1 MAAGRKE
8 RRIYGIGA
16 SPGVAEGK
24 AYVLDRK
31 ETRFSKRYIPATQ
44 VKREVKRVQT
54 AIEKSKVDLLKI
66 KEALDHEEINEHVYI
81 FNSHLMILEDPML
94 LDAVKAMIYSE
105 RKNAEWALF
114 TAFDNYK
121 KMFDTIDNDY
131 LRERKSDFD
140 YLNNWILK
148 HLSGSEEDFLRDIDE
163 NVVLV
168 AHYLSPADTARMNRE
183 KIVGFVNDI
192 GGSTSH
198 TAILARALK
207 IPAVVGAE
215 RASQLV
221 SRGDRII
228 LDGREGLVI
237 VNPARATATHYRE
250 RRQRYDQL
258 EKALLKERDLPAE
271 TLDGRRIAL
280 TANVEMVEEVHAVRE
295 YGAEGIGLY
304 RTEFLCLG
312 QGRIPSEAEHF
323 LVYRSVLE
331 KMAPFPVTIRTFDF
345 GSDKSPNINH
355 LQKEMNPAL
364 GLRSIRYCLRETAIF
379 KDQLRAILRASHY
392 GKVRV
397 LFPMISGLDELR
409 RARALFEEAK
419 EEVAQK
425 NEPFDPALEIGIMVE
440 VPSAALIADV
450 LAKEVD
456 FFSIGTND
464 LIQYCLAID
473 RVNKE
478 VAYLY
483 DPLHPSILRLLK
495 AVVDAGHRQRIH
507 VGMCGEM
514 AADLRYIYILVGFG
528 FDDLSMVGSMVPW
541 IKKVIRS
548 ASFEE
553 TRQLV
558 ETLLQ
563 GKDSEENEKTLSS
576 WIREKSPDITEK
588 VLRAY

>member
-1 MAAGRKE
+1 VAGRKE
-8 RRIYGIGA
+8 RKIWGIGA
-16 SPGVAEGK
+16 APGIAEGK
-24 AYVLDRK
+24 AHVLDLRK
-31 ETRFSKRYIPATQ
+31 TKFTKRYIPATQ
-44 VKREVKRVQT
+44 VKREIKRVQG
-54 AIEKSKVDLLKI
+54 AIEKSKADLVKI
-66 KEALDHEEINEHVYI
+66 KDALGHEEINEHVYI

-94 LDAVKAMIYSE
+94 LDAVTEMIFSE
-105 RKNAEWALF
+105 RKNAEWALY

-121 KMFDTIDNDY
+121 KMFDTIEDEY

-140 YLNNWILK
+140 YLNTWILK
-148 HLSGSEEDFLRDIDE
+148 HLSGSDEDSLQNIDE
-163 NVVLV
+163 KVILF
-168 AHYLSPADTARMNRE
+168 AHYLSPADAARMNRE
-183 KIVGFVNDI
+183 KIIGFVTDI

-221 SRGDRII
+221 SRGDRVI
-228 LDGREGLVI
+228 LDGREGLII
-237 VNPARATATHYRE
+237 VNPTRESATQYRE
-250 RRQRYDQL
+250 RGLKYDHV

-271 TLDGRRIAL
+271 TIDGRRISL
-280 TANVEMVEEVHAVRE
+280 TANVEMVEEVQAVRE

-323 LVYRSVLE
+323 QVYKSVLE
-331 KMAPFPVTIRTFDF
+331 QMAPFPVTIRTFDF
-345 GSDKSPNINH
+345 GSDKSPN
-355 LQKEMNPAL
+355 
-364 GLRSIRYCLRETAIF
+364 
-379 KDQLRAILRASHY
+379 
-392 GKVRV
+392 GKARI
-397 LFPMISGLDELR
+397 LFPMISGLEELN
-409 RARALFEEAK
+409 RARDLFEEAK
-419 EEVAQK
+419 EEVAKK
-425 NEPFDPALEIGIMVE
+425 NQAFDPELEIGIMVE
-440 VPSAALIADV
+440 VPSAALIPDV

-495 AVVDAGHRQRIH
+495 MVVEAGHRQGIH

-514 AADLRYIYILVGFG
+514 ASDLRYIYILVGFG
-528 FDDLSMVGSMVPW
+528 FDHLSMVGSMVPW
-541 IKKVIRS
+541 IKKVVRS
-548 ASFEE
+548 IDFQEA
-553 TRQLV
+553 RQLV

-563 GKDSEENEKTLSS
+563 GRDSAENERILSS
-576 WIREKSPDITEK
+576 WIQEKSPDIKEK
-588 VLRAY
+588 VLSA

>member
-1 MAAGRKE
+1 MVAGRKE
-8 RRIYGIGA
+8 RRIWGIGA
-16 SPGVAEGK
+16 APGVAEGK
-24 AYVLDRK
+24 AYVLDRSK
-31 ETRFSKRYIPATQ
+31 TKFSKRYIPATQ
-44 VKREVKRVQT
+44 VKREIKRVQT
-54 AIEKSKVDLLKI
+54 AIEKSKADLLKI
-66 KEALDHEEINEHVYI
+66 KEALDHEDINEHVYI

-94 LDAVKAMIYSE
+94 LDAVTEMIFSE

-121 KMFDTIDNDY
+121 KMFDTIDDDY

-148 HLSGSEEDFLRDIDE
+148 HLSGGEEDSLQEIDQK
-163 NVVLV
+163 VILI

-183 KIVGFVNDI
+183 KIIGFVTDI
-192 GGSTSH
+192 GGRTSH
-198 TAILARALK
+198 TAILARALN

-215 RASQLV
+215 RASQLIQ
-221 SRGDRII
+221 RGQQII

-237 VNPARATATHYRE
+237 VNPMRETTTQYRE
-250 RRQRYDQL
+250 RGLEYDQL

-271 TLDGRRIAL
+271 TKDGRRVAL
-280 TANVEMVEEVHAVRE
+280 TANVEMVEEVQAVQE

-312 QGRIPSEAEHF
+312 QGRIPSETEHF
-323 LVYRSVLE
+323 LVYKSVLE
-331 KMAPFPVTIRTFDF
+331 RMSPLPVTIRTFDF

-355 LQKEMNPAL
+355 LQKETNPAL

-392 GKVRV
+392 GTVRI
-397 LFPMISGLDELR
+397 LFPMISGLEELA
-409 RARALFEEAK
+409 RARSLLEEAK
-419 EEVAQK
+419 EEVAKK
-425 NEPFDPALEIGIMVE
+425 NQAFDPDLEIGIMVE
-440 VPSAALIADV
+440 VPSAALMADV

-483 DPLHPSILRLLK
+483 DPLHPAILRLLK
-495 AVVDAGHRQRIH
+495 TIVEAGHRQGIH

-514 AADLRYIYILVGFG
+514 ASDLRYIYLLVGFG
-528 FDDLSMVGSMVPW
+528 FDHLSMVGSMVPW
-541 IKKVIRS
+541 IKKVVRS
-548 ASFEE
+548 TNFEE
-553 TRQLV
+553 ARQLV
-558 ETLLQ
+558 KTLLE
-563 GKDSEENEKTLSS
+563 GKDSEQNEKTLSS
-576 WIREKSPDITEK
+576 WIQEKSPDITEK

>member
-1 MAAGRKE
+1 MAGRKE
-8 RRIYGIGA
+8 RRVWGIGA
-16 SPGVAEGK
+16 APGIAEGK
-24 AYVLDRK
+24 AYVLDLRK
-31 ETRFSKRYIPATQ
+31 TKFRKRYIPATQ
-44 VKREVKRVQT
+44 VKREIKRVQA
-54 AIEKSKVDLLKI
+54 AIEKSKADLMKI
-66 KEALDHEEINEHVYI
+66 KDALGHEEINEHVYI

-94 LDAVKAMIYSE
+94 LDAVTEMIFSE

-121 KMFDTIDNDY
+121 KMFDTIEDDY

-140 YLNNWILK
+140 YLNTWILK
-148 HLSGSEEDFLRDIDE
+148 HLSGSDEDSLQSIDE
-163 NVVLV
+163 KVILF

-183 KIVGFVNDI
+183 KIIGFVTDI

-221 SRGDRII
+221 SRGDRVI

-237 VNPARATATHYRE
+237 VNPTRESTTQYRE
-250 RRQRYDQL
+250 RGLRYDHQ
-258 EKALLKERDLPAE
+258 EKALLKGRDLPAE
-271 TLDGRRIAL
+271 TKDGRRVSL
-280 TANVEMVEEVHAVRE
+280 TANVEMVEEVSAVRE

-323 LVYRSVLE
+323 QIYKSVLE
-331 KMAPFPVTIRTFDF
+331 RMAPFPVTIRTFDF
-345 GSDKSPNINH
+345 GSDKSPNINR

-392 GKVRV
+392 GKTRI
-397 LFPMISGLDELR
+397 LFPMISGLEELN

-419 EEVAQK
+419 EEVTKK
-425 NEPFDPALEIGIMVE
+425 NQAFDPELEIGIMVE
-440 VPSAALIADV
+440 VPSAALISDV

-473 RVNKE
+473 RVNKD

-483 DPLHPSILRLLK
+483 DPLHPAILRLLK
-495 AVVDAGHRQRIH
+495 MIVEAGHRQGIH

-514 AADLRYIYILVGFG
+514 ASDLRYIYILVGFG
-528 FDDLSMVGSMVPW
+528 FDHLSMVGSMVPW
-541 IKKVIRS
+541 IKKVVRS
-548 ASFEE
+548 IDFQEA
-553 TRQLV
+553 RQLV

-563 GKDSEENEKTLSS
+563 GRDSAENEEMLSA
-576 WIREKSPDITEK
+576 WIQEKSPDITEK
-588 VLRAY
+588 VLGAY

>member
-1 MAAGRKE
+1 VAGRKE
-8 RRIYGIGA
+8 RRVWGIGA
-16 SPGVAEGK
+16 APGIAEGK
-24 AYVLDRK
+24 AHVLDLRK
-31 ETRFSKRYIPATQ
+31 TKFSKRYIPATQ
-44 VKREVKRVQT
+44 VKREIKRVQT
-54 AIEKSKVDLLKI
+54 AIEKSKADLVKI
-66 KEALDHEEINEHVYI
+66 KDALGHEDINEHVYI

-94 LDAVKAMIYSE
+94 LDAVTEMIFSE
-105 RKNAEWALF
+105 RKNAEWALY

-121 KMFDTIDNDY
+121 KMFDTIEDDY

-140 YLNNWILK
+140 YLNSWILK
-148 HLSGSEEDFLRDIDE
+148 HLSGSDEDSLQNIDE
-163 NVVLV
+163 KVILF
-168 AHYLSPADTARMNRE
+168 AHYLSPADTARMDRE
-183 KIVGFVNDI
+183 KIIGFVTDI

-221 SRGDRII
+221 SRGDRVI

-237 VNPARATATHYRE
+237 LNPTQESATQYRE
-250 RRQRYDQL
+250 RGQRYDHQ
-258 EKALLKERDLPAE
+258 EKALLKGRDLPAE
-271 TLDGRRIAL
+271 TKDGRRISL
-280 TANVEMVEEVHAVRE
+280 TANVEMVEEVSAVRE

-312 QGRIPSEAEHF
+312 KGRIPSEAEHF
-323 LVYRSVLE
+323 QVYKSVLE
-331 KMAPFPVTIRTFDF
+331 RMAPLPVTIRTFDF

-392 GKVRV
+392 GKVRI
-397 LFPMISGLDELR
+397 LFPMISGLDELN

-419 EEVAQK
+419 EEVTKK
-425 NEPFDPALEIGIMVE
+425 NQAFDSELEIGIMVE
-440 VPSAALIADV
+440 VPSAALISDV

-483 DPLHPSILRLLK
+483 DPLHPAILRLLK
-495 AVVDAGHRQRIH
+495 MIVEAGHRQGIH

-514 AADLRYIYILVGFG
+514 ASDLRYIYVLVGFG
-528 FDDLSMVGSMVPW
+528 FDHLSMVGSMVPW
-541 IKKVIRS
+541 IKKVVRS
-548 ASFEE
+548 IDFQEA
-553 TRQLV
+553 RQLV

-563 GKDSEENEKTLSS
+563 GADSAENEHTLSA
-576 WIREKSPDITEK
+576 WIQEKSPDGTEK
-588 VLRAY
+588 VLSAY

>member
-1 MAAGRKE
+1 VAGRKE
-8 RRIYGIGA
+8 RKIRGIGA
-16 SPGVAEGK
+16 APGIAEGK
-24 AYVLDRK
+24 AHVLDLRK
-31 ETRFSKRYIPATQ
+31 TKFTKRYIPATQ
-44 VKREVKRVQT
+44 VKREIKRVQT
-54 AIEKSKVDLLKI
+54 AIEKSKADLMKI
-66 KEALDHEEINEHVYI
+66 KDGLGHEEINEHVYI
-81 FNSHLMILEDPML
+81 FSSHLMILEDPML
-94 LDAVKAMIYSE
+94 LDAVTEMIFSE
-105 RKNAEWALF
+105 RKNAEWALY
-114 TAFDNYK
+114 TAFENYK
-121 KMFDTIDNDY
+121 KMFDTIEDEY

-140 YLNNWILK
+140 YLNTWILK
-148 HLSGSEEDFLRDIDE
+148 RLSGSDEDSLQNIDE
-163 NVVLV
+163 KVILF

-183 KIVGFVNDI
+183 KIIGFVTDI

-215 RASQLV
+215 RASRLV
-221 SRGDRII
+221 SRGDRVI

-237 VNPARATATHYRE
+237 VNPTRESATQYRE
-250 RRQRYDQL
+250 RGQQYDHQ
-258 EKALLKERDLPAE
+258 EKVLLKARDLPAE
-271 TLDGRRIAL
+271 TKDGRRVSL
-280 TANVEMVEEVHAVRE
+280 TANVEMVEEVSAVRE

-323 LVYRSVLE
+323 QVYKSVLE
-331 KMAPFPVTIRTFDF
+331 RMAPFPVTIRTFDF

-392 GKVRV
+392 GKVQI
-397 LFPMISGLDELR
+397 LFPMISGLDELH

-419 EEVAQK
+419 EEVTKK
-425 NEPFDPALEIGIMVE
+425 NQAFDPELEIGIMVE
-440 VPSAALIADV
+440 VPSAALISDV

-495 AVVDAGHRQRIH
+495 MIVEAGHRQGIH

-514 AADLRYIYILVGFG
+514 ASDLRYIYILVGFG
-528 FDDLSMVGSMVPW
+528 FDHLSMVGSMVPW
-541 IKKVIRS
+541 IKKVVRS
-548 ASFEE
+548 IDFQEAQ
-553 TRQLV
+553 QLV

-563 GKDSEENEKTLSS
+563 GRDSAENEKTLSS
-576 WIREKSPDITEK
+576 WIQEKSPDITEK
-588 VLRAY
+588 VLSA

>member
-1 MAAGRKE
+1 MAGRKE
-8 RRIYGIGA
+8 RRIRGIGA
-16 SPGVAEGK
+16 ARGIAEGK
-24 AYVLDRK
+24 AYVLDRRK
-31 ETRFSKRYIPATQ
+31 TKFTKRYIPATQ
-44 VKREVKRVQT
+44 VKREIQRIQA
-54 AIEKSKVDLLKI
+54 AIEKSKTDLVKI
-66 KEALDHEEINEHVYI
+66 KDALGKEELNEHVYI

-94 LDAVKAMIYSE
+94 LDAVTEMIFSE
-105 RKNAEWALF
+105 RKNAEWALY

-121 KMFDTIDNDY
+121 KMFDTIEDEY

-140 YLNNWILK
+140 YLNSWILK
-148 HLSGSEEDFLRDIDE
+148 HLSGSDEDSLQNIDE
-163 NVVLV
+163 KVILF
-168 AHYLSPADTARMNRE
+168 AHYLSPADTARMDRE
-183 KIVGFVNDI
+183 KIIGFVTDI
-192 GGSTSH
+192 GGRTSH

-215 RASQLV
+215 RASHMV
-221 SRGDRII
+221 SRGDRVI

-237 VNPARATATHYRE
+237 VNPTEESAKQYRE
-250 RRQRYDQL
+250 RGLQYDHQ
-258 EKALLKERDLPAE
+258 EKALLKGRDLPAE
-271 TLDGRRIAL
+271 TKDGRRISL
-280 TANVEMVEEVHAVRE
+280 TANVEMVEEVSAVRE

-323 LVYRSVLE
+323 QVYKSVLE
-331 KMAPFPVTIRTFDF
+331 RMAPYPVTIRTFDF

-364 GLRSIRYCLRETAIF
+364 GLRSIRYCLRETAVF
-379 KDQLRAILRASHY
+379 KDQLRGILRASHH
-392 GKVRV
+392 GKVRI
-397 LFPMISGLDELR
+397 LFPMISGLDELN

-419 EEVAQK
+419 EEVAKK
-425 NEPFDPALEIGIMVE
+425 NQAFDPELEIGIMVE
-440 VPSAALIADV
+440 VPSAALISDI

-495 AVVDAGHRQRIH
+495 MIVEAGHRQGIH

-514 AADLRYIYILVGFG
+514 ASDLRYIYILVGFG
-528 FDDLSMVGSMVPW
+528 FDHLSMVGSMVPW
-541 IKKVIRS
+541 IKKVVRS
-548 ASFEE
+548 IDFQEA
-553 TRQLV
+553 RQLV

-563 GKDSEENEKTLSS
+563 GRDSAENEKTLSL
-576 WIREKSPDITEK
+576 WIQEKSPDITEK
-588 VLRAY
+588 ALSAY

>member
-1 MAAGRKE
+1 MAGRKE
-8 RRIYGIGA
+8 RRIWGIGA
-16 SPGVAEGK
+16 APGIAEGK
-24 AYVLDRK
+24 VHVLDRRK
-31 ETRFSKRYIPATQ
+31 TRFSKRYIPATQ
-44 VKREVKRVQT
+44 VKREIKRVQT
-54 AIEKSKVDLLKI
+54 AIEQSKADLVKI
-66 KEALDHEEINEHVYI
+66 KEALGHEEINEHVTI

-94 LDAVKAMIYSE
+94 LNAVTEMIFSE

-121 KMFDTIDNDY
+121 KMFDTIEDDY

-140 YLNNWILK
+140 YLNTWILK
-148 HLSGSEEDFLRDIDE
+148 HLSGSDEDSLQNIDE
-163 NVVLV
+163 KVILFT
-168 AHYLSPADTARMNRE
+168 HYLSPADTARMNRE
-183 KIVGFVNDI
+183 KIIGFVTDI

-221 SRGDRII
+221 SRGDRVI

-237 VNPARATATHYRE
+237 VNPTRESATQYRE
-250 RRQRYDQL
+250 RGLQYDHRA
-258 EKALLKERDLPAE
+258 KALLKERDLPAE
-271 TLDGRRIAL
+271 TKDGRRISL
-280 TANVEMVEEVHAVRE
+280 TANVEMVEEVSAVRE

-323 LVYRSVLE
+323 QVYKSVLE
-331 KMAPFPVTIRTFDF
+331 RMAPFPVTIRTFDF

-392 GKVRV
+392 GKVRI
-397 LFPMISGLDELR
+397 LFPMISGLDELN

-419 EEVAQK
+419 EEVAKK
-425 NEPFDPALEIGIMVE
+425 NQAFDPELEIGIMVE
-440 VPSAALIADV
+440 VPSAALISDV

-473 RVNKE
+473 RVNKD

-495 AVVDAGHRQRIH
+495 MVVEAGHRQGIH

-514 AADLRYIYILVGFG
+514 ASDLRYIYILVGFG
-528 FDDLSMVGSMVPW
+528 FDHLSMVGSMVPW
-541 IKKVIRS
+541 IKKVVRS
-548 ASFEE
+548 TNFQEARE
-553 TRQLV
+553 LV

-563 GKDSEENEKTLSS
+563 GRDSGENEKMLSS
-576 WIREKSPDITEK
+576 WIQEKSPDITEK
-588 VLRAY
+588 ILSAY